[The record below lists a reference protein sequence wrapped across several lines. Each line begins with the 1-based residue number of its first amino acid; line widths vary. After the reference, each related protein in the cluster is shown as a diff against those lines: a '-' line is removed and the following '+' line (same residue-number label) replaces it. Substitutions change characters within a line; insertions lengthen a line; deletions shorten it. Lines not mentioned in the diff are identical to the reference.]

1 MGLFKTKITD
11 ESVIMQ
17 TFQTIAQAIDV
28 TAQTGMD
35 KDLGIKIGDLWALYF
50 WTTKAQFENKPERLQ
65 PHLYQLLLYS
75 PGSWSSTSNTDTF
88 QSPSQAIFP
97 IDPDDYASFV
107 TTTAEMKEL
116 LEGKYL
122 KISTFNDRSWT
133 DECVSLM
140 DEVVREHLPTRYTN
154 SSRDVMFVFSL
165 ALRSILK
172 DTKSISTGTIKR
184 LRQSGFF
191 WIASM
196 ATHWHF
202 KIDGHP
208 AVSSEPK

>member
-11 ESVIMQ
+11 ESVTMQ

-35 KDLGIKIGDLWALYF
+35 KELGIKIGDLWALYF
-50 WTTKAQFENKPERLQ
+50 WTIKAQFENKPERLH
-65 PHLYQLLLYS
+65 PHFYELLLYS
-75 PGSWSSTSNTDTF
+75 PGSWSSTSNTDTY

-116 LEGKYL
+116 LEEKYL

-133 DECVSLM
+133 DECVSLI
-140 DEVVREHLPTRYTN
+140 DGVVREHLPTRYTN

>member
-1 MGLFKTKITD
+1 
-11 ESVIMQ
+11 
-17 TFQTIAQAIDV
+17 
-28 TAQTGMD
+28 MD

-107 TTTAEMKEL
+107 TTTVEMKEL

-140 DEVVREHLPTRYTN
+140 DGVVREHLPTRYTN

-165 ALRSILK
+165 ALRSVLK
-172 DTKSISTGTIKR
+172 DTKSISAGTIKR
-184 LRQSGFF
+184 LRVSGFF
-191 WIASM
+191 WVASM

-208 AVSSEPK
+208 AASSEPK

>member
-11 ESVIMQ
+11 ESVTMQ

-35 KDLGIKIGDLWALYF
+35 KELGIKIGDLWALYF
-50 WTTKAQFENKPERLQ
+50 WTIKAQFENKPERLH
-65 PHLYQLLLYS
+65 PHFYELLLYS
-75 PGSWSSTSNTDTF
+75 PGSWSSTSNTDTY

-107 TTTAEMKEL
+107 TTTVEMKEL
-116 LEGKYL
+116 LEEKYL

-133 DECVSLM
+133 DECVSLI
-140 DEVVREHLPTRYTN
+140 DGVVREHLPTRYTN

>member
-1 MGLFKTKITD
+1 MGLFKTKISD
-11 ESVIMQ
+11 ESVTMQ

-28 TAQTGMD
+28 TAQIGMD
-35 KDLGIKIGDLWALYF
+35 KELGIKIGDLWALYF
-50 WTTKAQFENKPERLQ
+50 WTIKAQFENKPERLH
-65 PHLYQLLLYS
+65 PHFYELLLYS
-75 PGSWSSTSNTDTF
+75 PGSWSSTSNTDTY

-116 LEGKYL
+116 LEEKYL

-133 DECVSLM
+133 DECVSLI
-140 DEVVREHLPTRYTN
+140 DGVVREHLPTRYTN

>member
-1 MGLFKTKITD
+1 MGLFKTKISD
-11 ESVIMQ
+11 ESVTMQ

-28 TAQTGMD
+28 TAQIGMD
-35 KDLGIKIGDLWALYF
+35 KELGIKIGDLWALYF
-50 WTTKAQFENKPERLQ
+50 WTIKAQFENKPERLQ

-133 DECVSLM
+133 DECVSLI
-140 DEVVREHLPTRYTN
+140 DGVVREHLPTRYTN

>member
-11 ESVIMQ
+11 ESVVMQ

-28 TAQTGMD
+28 TAQIGMD
-35 KDLGIKIGDLWALYF
+35 KELGIKIGDLWALYF
-50 WTTKAQFENKPERLQ
+50 WTIKAQFENKPERLQ

-107 TTTAEMKEL
+107 TTTVEMKEL

-140 DEVVREHLPTRYTN
+140 DGVVREHLPTRYTN

>member
-1 MGLFKTKITD
+1 MGLFKTKISD
-11 ESVIMQ
+11 ESVTMQ

-28 TAQTGMD
+28 TAQIGMD
-35 KDLGIKIGDLWALYF
+35 KELGIKIGDLWALYF
-50 WTTKAQFENKPERLQ
+50 WTIKAQFENKPERLQ

-116 LEGKYL
+116 LEEKYL

-133 DECVSLM
+133 DECVSLI
-140 DEVVREHLPTRYTN
+140 DGVVREHLPTRYTN

>member
-11 ESVIMQ
+11 ESVTMQ
-17 TFQTIAQAIDV
+17 TFQIIAQAIDV

-50 WTTKAQFENKPERLQ
+50 WTIKAQFENKPERLN

-75 PGSWSSTSNTDTF
+75 PGSWSSTSNTDTY

-97 IDPDDYASFV
+97 MHPDDYASFV
-107 TTTAEMKEL
+107 TATAEMKEL

-133 DECVSLM
+133 DDCISLM
-140 DEVVREHLPTRYTN
+140 DGVVREHLPTRYTN
-154 SSRDVMFVFSL
+154 SSRDVMLVFSL

-172 DTKSISTGTIKR
+172 DTKSISAGTIKR

-191 WIASM
+191 WVASM
-196 ATHWHF
+196 TTHWHF

-208 AVSSEPK
+208 AVSSEPR

>member
-11 ESVIMQ
+11 ESVTMQ

-35 KDLGIKIGDLWALYF
+35 KELGIKIGDLWALYF
-50 WTTKAQFENKPERLQ
+50 WTIKAQFENKPERLH
-65 PHLYQLLLYS
+65 PHFYELLLYS
-75 PGSWSSTSNTDTF
+75 PGSWSSTSNTDTY

-116 LEGKYL
+116 LEEKYL

-133 DECVSLM
+133 DECVSLI
-140 DEVVREHLPTRYTN
+140 DGVVREHLPTRYTN

-196 ATHWHF
+196 AKNWHF